1 MHTCVLDNK
10 AGLIIQR
17 GKKRGKRSIAS
28 LYTEQRHHI
37 GGKKASWNL
46 GNRCHWP
53 SVKYTVVPGWTVLM
67 QRVAAS
73 VKIWWLNGRA
83 PPTFVDSE
91 QRPVC
96 FYLFIGWMWIIYQS
110 AVLVR
115 RIIIV
120 CGRLERCDFV
130 YIFFFLSRCQQ
141 PPASI
146 RVISICLSRCGFK
159 ASSALDFDWIHKK
172 TVSSSNLWR
181 CWYLPCAHEGSSIK
195 PAFFER
201 TRSHDAFTPALMK
214 HSCYLS
220 SSQLWCDLILL
231 VFLIKDQEQHPSP
244 IYLHLPSFKVN
255 WVPVS
260 YQCFHDRKLEI
271 TERSAQMEGRR
282 IARTPD
288 FHLITA
294 PSPCRERLPPNPDCI
309 YAFSCLTQLQPEW
322 ISWTI
327 GLEIVCV
334 KVIMNT

>member
-1 MHTCVLDNK
+1 MIKWTSTSHICRLGAETCL
-10 AGLIIQR
+10 
-17 GKKRGKRSIAS
+17 
-28 LYTEQRHHI
+28 
-37 GGKKASWNL
+37 
-46 GNRCHWP
+46 
-53 SVKYTVVPGWTVLM
+53 
-67 QRVAAS
+67 
-73 VKIWWLNGRA
+73 
-83 PPTFVDSE
+83 F
-91 QRPVC
+91 
-96 FYLFIGWMWIIYQS
+96 LFIHRVNVNYLPVSSFGQENHYCMWQVQS
-110 AVLVR
+110 VVILH
-115 RIIIV
+115 
-120 CGRLERCDFV
+120 
-130 YIFFFLSRCQQ
+130 FFFFFWSRCQQ

-146 RVISICLSRCGFK
+146 RVISICLSRCGLK

-172 TVSSSNLWR
+172 KMVSSSNLWR
-181 CWYLPCAHEGSSIK
+181 CWYLPCAHEGSSTK

-231 VFLIKDQEQHPSP
+231 VFLIKDQEQPPSP

-255 WVPVS
+255 WVRVS

-309 YAFSCLTQLQPEW
+309 YAFSRLTQLQPEW

-327 GLEIVCV
+327 GLEIVCE